1 MHNLPFYGLLAT
13 LVWLPLAFGSNQ
25 PMFWFYGQLALQV
38 CTVGTLLMLAS
49 GHFIIP
55 PLMRKAVLPVGIF
68 LFFLLSQIFVYVSG
82 LQAGADRHATYG
94 QLLKT
99 LCLFEVFCLTLL
111 LVNTEP
117 RFKLLVVVLLIS
129 GTFQAVYGTLM
140 TVTGTDYIW
149 YHRKETYIGV
159 ATGTFVNR
167 NHLAGYLEM
176 TLALGLGLLIS
187 GMSQTRSRTWR
198 QFLRGWTD
206 TLLGEK
212 ARIRICLVLMV
223 IGLILTRS
231 RMGNTAFFVGMG
243 IAGLMGFFVFRKSQS
258 GVVALFVSIII
269 IDILLLGTFFGIEEL
284 QQRFEQTDLD
294 EEQRVDAVILSL
306 GLIPLAPWLGHGL
319 GAFYTVFPWVRSGEI
334 SKYYNHAHSDLVEF
348 PVELGLLGT
357 LPLLLLF
364 LLSLGLSIRVQF
376 KRNHPFFKAMG
387 FSVTMAL
394 ISIAIHSSTDF
405 NLQIFANAATF
416 VCILAMPWLAMHL
429 PRETAGHREFSNG
442 VRVSGSGEPGQEEA
456 AILHCIEDTQPRVDD
471 ELSVSR

>member
-38 CTVGTLLMLAS
+38 CTGGTLLMLAS

-82 LQAGADRHATYG
+82 LQPGADRHATYG

-198 QFLRGWTD
+198 
-206 TLLGEK
+206 
-212 ARIRICLVLMV
+212 
-223 IGLILTRS
+223 
-231 RMGNTAFFVGMG
+231 
-243 IAGLMGFFVFRKSQS
+243 
-258 GVVALFVSIII
+258 
-269 IDILLLGTFFGIEEL
+269 
-284 QQRFEQTDLD
+284 
-294 EEQRVDAVILSL
+294 
-306 GLIPLAPWLGHGL
+306 
-319 GAFYTVFPWVRSGEI
+319 
-334 SKYYNHAHSDLVEF
+334 
-348 PVELGLLGT
+348 
-357 LPLLLLF
+357 
-364 LLSLGLSIRVQF
+364 
-376 KRNHPFFKAMG
+376 
-387 FSVTMAL
+387 
-394 ISIAIHSSTDF
+394 
-405 NLQIFANAATF
+405 
-416 VCILAMPWLAMHL
+416 
-429 PRETAGHREFSNG
+429 
-442 VRVSGSGEPGQEEA
+442 
-456 AILHCIEDTQPRVDD
+456 
-471 ELSVSR
+471 SVSAWLDGHTVGRKGENPHLSRPDGDWPYSYAIANGKHRIFLSAWESPV